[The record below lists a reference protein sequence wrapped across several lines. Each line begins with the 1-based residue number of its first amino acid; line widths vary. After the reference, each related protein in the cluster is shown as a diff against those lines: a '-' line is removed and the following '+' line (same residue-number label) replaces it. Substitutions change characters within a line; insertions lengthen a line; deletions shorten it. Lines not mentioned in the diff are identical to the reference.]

1 MVIPFLS
8 LILISILAF
17 YHKYAKITAWVLKPG
32 RLLSYFFLQRQN
44 LIEAFW
50 RLLAKKDLNRITI
63 KEITDLAGYNRGT
76 FYQYFTDIYA
86 LIDGEE
92 ERVINAIREL
102 NAPKIAMESP
112 EQLPTVVM
120 PFIQQN
126 KQQIALLLAK
136 RGNIFLDKLKSEM
149 YPFFL
154 HSYNITDSP
163 AAQIMFAFV
172 IGGITH
178 ALIEWQTNHDDL
190 TIDRL
195 APFIV
200 SCLLHGPLPVLLEM
214 EHPAG

>member
-8 LILISILAF
+8 FILISILAF
-17 YHKYAKITAWVLKPG
+17 YHKYAKITARVLKPG

-102 NAPKIAMESP
+102 NAPKIA
-112 EQLPTVVM
+112 
-120 PFIQQN
+120 
-126 KQQIALLLAK
+126 LLLAK
-136 RGNIFLDKLKSEM
+136 RGNVFLDKLKSEM

-178 ALIEWQTNHDDL
+178 ALIEWQSNHDDL